1 MEIRPAIN
9 KPGMFCLVWND
20 NGIEGGEYFDRI
32 ETIST
37 TRDEDATLW
46 NGNVPGTTL
55 HISPEAIS
63 NFYDQVNG
71 LGIEVH
77 VTLPSKV
84 KDGNPME
91 DAA

>member
-32 ETIST
+32 ETISS

-46 NGNVPGTTL
+46 NGNKPGTTL
-55 HISPEAIS
+55 CISPEAIES
-63 NFYDQVNG
+63 FYDQANE
-71 LGIEVH
+71 LGIHVH
-77 VTLPSKV
+77 VTLPSKA
-84 KDGNPME
+84 KEGYPLE
-91 DAA
+91 DVA